1 MYYVVVVVIDV
12 IGCCIGNQGELI
24 LIDIIFFK
32 LGNIYVEGKEGD
44 NVLYLVVLDYLEFV
58 WDFF

>member
-32 LGNIYVEGKEGD
+32 LGNIYVEGMEGD

>member
-1 MYYVVVVVIDV
+1 M
-12 IGCCIGNQGELI
+12 
-24 LIDIIFFK
+24 IDIIFFK

-58 WDFF
+58 WDFFEDDESKVK